1 MSLQFRGGLML
12 AIGVVVGFATAVKG
26 GFITALHAEREVAPE
41 EARAADS
48 TDLLY
53 EVIDRVRRE
62 YVDRVDDQRLVDGA
76 IRGIIEEL
84 DQHSS
89 YLSAT
94 QYEEIRI
101 STSGNY
107 TGVGLDVSIDD
118 GKVTVV
124 SPLDG
129 APAARAGILPGDIV
143 VSVDNVPVDQDNVED
158 AVNRMR
164 GDVGTEVT
172 LDVVRE
178 GAESAAAFRAHARG
192 GSSRHRA
199 GRISRRTGR
208 LRAHDLVL
216 RAHFERFAQRCRMRC
231 NETAGGALTGLVFD
245 LRSNPGGVLEAAI
258 DVADAFLSD
267 GLIVRGSGR
276 IRQARFEQYAHAG
289 DALES
294 VPMIVLVNGGS
305 ASASE
310 IVAGALQDHHRARI
324 VGERTYGKGSVQTVV
339 PLGKGSA
346 IKLTTSRYLTPSGRS
361 INGTGIDPDVVVHAA
376 GGSAVPRRLWADSAQ
391 RRPAASRSSEAHQLR
406 RDSLD
411 RCDRGALSRGR
422 RRLVP
427 AAPAGGRPSRIART
441 RANA

>member
-1 MSLQFRGGLML
+1 MALHVRGGLML

-26 GFITALHAEREVAPE
+26 GFITALHAERESAPDA
-41 EARAADS
+41 ARTSDT

-53 EVIDRVRRE
+53 EVIERVRRE
-62 YVDRVDDQRLVDGA
+62 YVDRIDDQRLVDAA

-107 TGVGLDVSIDD
+107 TGVGLDVSLDD

-124 SPLDG
+124 APLDG
-129 APAARAGILPGDIV
+129 APAARAGIMPGDVV
-143 VSVDNVPVDQDNVED
+143 VSVNDVPVDQDNIED

-164 GDVGTEVT
+164 GDIGTEVT
-172 LDVVRE
+172 LDVLRE
-178 GAESAAAFRAHARG
+178 GTDKPLHFALTRAAVQVDTVQEEYLGGHVGYLRMTSFSEHTANDLSQAADALQRA
-192 GSSRHRA
+192 
-199 GRISRRTGR
+199 
-208 LRAHDLVL
+208 
-216 RAHFERFAQRCRMRC
+216 
-231 NETAGGALTGLVFD
+231 AGGELTGLVLD
-245 LRSNPGGVLEAAI
+245 LRNNPGGVLEAAI

-276 IRQARFEQYAHAG
+276 VRQARFEQYAHAG
-289 DALES
+289 DSLES

-339 PLGKGSA
+339 PLGEGSA

-361 INGTGIDPDVVVHAA
+361 INGTGIDPDVVVQARSEQQYRGDA
-376 GGSAVPRRLWADSAQ
+376 GSATRSDDPQLLEALKLISYDEI
-391 RRPAASRSSEAHQLR
+391 AAA
-406 RDSLD
+406 
-411 RCDRGALSRGR
+411 
-422 RRLVP
+422 
-427 AAPAGGRPSRIART
+427 AAP
-441 RANA
+441 

>member
-1 MSLQFRGGLML
+1 MALHFRGGLLL

-26 GFITALHAEREVAPE
+26 GFITALHAEREVAAEP
-41 EARAADS
+41 APTTDS

-53 EVIDRVRRE
+53 EVIERVRRE
-62 YVDRVDDQRLVDGA
+62 YVDKIDDQRLVDAA
-76 IRGIIEEL
+76 IRGLVDEL

-107 TGVGLDVSIDD
+107 TGVGLDVSLDD

-124 SPLDG
+124 APLDG

-143 VSVDNVPVDQDNVED
+143 VSVDNVPVEQDNVEEV
-158 AVNRMR
+158 VNRMR
-164 GDVGTEVT
+164 GDIGTEVT
-172 LDVVRE
+172 LDVLRE
-178 GAESAAAFRAHARG
+178 GAEKP
-192 GSSRHRA
+192 
-199 GRISRRTGR
+199 
-208 LRAHDLVL
+208 L
-216 RAHFERFAQRCRMRC
+216 RFALKRAEVQVDTVQEEYLGGNVGYLRLTSFSEHTANDLSHATNALQRAA
-231 NETAGGALTGLVFD
+231 NGALAGIVLD
-245 LRSNPGGVLEAAI
+245 LRNNPGGVLDAAI
-258 DVADAFLSD
+258 DVADAFLTD

-276 IRQARFEQYAHAG
+276 VRQARFEQYAHAG

-324 VGERTYGKGSVQTVV
+324 VGEKTYGKGSVQTVV
-339 PLGKGSA
+339 PLGRGSA

-376 GGSAVPRRLWADSAQ
+376 AEQLYRGDAGHTQRSDDPQLLEALRLISYDAIAT
-391 RRPAASRSSEAHQLR
+391 AAAH
-406 RDSLD
+406 
-411 RCDRGALSRGR
+411 
-422 RRLVP
+422 
-427 AAPAGGRPSRIART
+427 
-441 RANA
+441 

>member
-1 MSLQFRGGLML
+1 ML

-26 GFITALHAEREVAPE
+26 GFIPRCAPSAIAPE

-53 EVIDRVRRE
+53 EVIERVRRE

-124 SPLDG
+124 APLDG
-129 APAARAGILPGDIV
+129 APAARAGILPGDVV
-143 VSVDNVPVDQDNVED
+143 VSVDDVPVDQDNVED

-172 LDVVRE
+172 LDVVRA
-178 GAESAAAFRAHARG
+178 GAEEPLHFALTRAEVRVDTVQEEYLGGRVGYVRMTSFSEHTSSDLRNAADA
-192 GSSRHRA
+192 
-199 GRISRRTGR
+199 
-208 LRAHDLVL
+208 L
-216 RAHFERFAQRCRMRC
+216 QRD
-231 NETAGGALTGLVFD
+231 AGGALTGLVLD
-245 LRSNPGGVLEAAI
+245 LRSNPGGVLEAAV

-289 DALES
+289 DSLES

-339 PLGKGSA
+339 PLGKGNA

-361 INGTGIDPDVVVHAA
+361 INGTGIDPDVVVHA
-376 GGSAVPRRLWADSAQ
+376 RADQQYRGDSGPTARSDDPQ
-391 RRPAASRSSEAHQLR
+391 LLEALKLISYDAIASTATTAAR
-406 RDSLD
+406 
-411 RCDRGALSRGR
+411 
-422 RRLVP
+422 
-427 AAPAGGRPSRIART
+427 
-441 RANA
+441 